1 MPVFREEFLRALT
14 RRIFVAAGTPD
25 EPAAILAD
33 HLVDANLVGHDS
45 HGVLRIPHYVSA
57 IEAGQIAPAARPEII
72 QQTNA
77 TALVN
82 GNWTFGQVSAR
93 FGTEVA
99 IEKAKAEGVGLVSVV
114 RCNHIGRVGEYPTL
128 AARQGVAAFVTVG
141 SSGGKSVAPHGGS
154 QGALGTN
161 PISFG
166 FPTRD
171 APAFLVDFATSS
183 IAGGKVM
190 VARARGEPV
199 PEGTLLNRDG
209 EPTTDPNDYFAGGAL
224 LPFGAHKGFGLSMV
238 VALFAGVLTNG
249 EAHNE
254 GRASGGTLIVA
265 IDAGAFGDADQ
276 ITAAA
281 DTALNRIKAVPPR
294 AGVSEVLTPGEPEAR
309 ARTHRAAEGIPVPD
323 RTWNEI
329 QTVATSLGVSIDP

>member
-25 EPAAILAD
+25 DLAAILAD
-33 HLVDANLVGHDS
+33 HLIDANLVGHDS
-45 HGVLRIPHYVSA
+45 HGVLRIPHYVKS
-57 IEAGQIAPAARPEII
+57 IGDGQISPAARPEII
-72 QQTNA
+72 QQNNA

-128 AARQGVAAFVTVG
+128 AARRGVAAFVTVG
-141 SSGGKSVAPHGGS
+141 GPAGKSVAPHGGR

-171 APAFLVDFATSS
+171 APEFLVDFATSA

-190 VARARGEPV
+190 VARARGEQV
-199 PEGTLLNRDG
+199 PDGTLLNRDG
-209 EPTTDPNDYFAGGAL
+209 APTTDPNDYFDGGAL
-224 LPFGAHKGFGLSMV
+224 VPFGAHKGFGLSMV

-249 EAHNE
+249 AAHND
-254 GRASGGTLIVA
+254 GRASGGALILA
-265 IDAGAFGDADQ
+265 IDAGVFGDSDQ

-281 DTALNRIKAVPPR
+281 DAALNRIKSVPPR
-294 AGVSEVLTPGEPEAR
+294 EGVTEVLTPGEPEAR
-309 ARTHRAAEGIPVPD
+309 ARAHRQAEGIPVPD
-323 RTWNEI
+323 RTWAEI
-329 QTVATSLGVSIDP
+329 QAVAASLGVSIDS